1 MRGLAVRINTVMS
14 ASNLR
19 VFQFSLLFAVLVAA
33 VPLAAQET
41 VSVRVRFGISDV
53 VETKW
58 DGSASV
64 SGGDLLNVA
73 DWHPR
78 PENSV
83 DPAGSWRFSTHK
95 GVNYNWRAYENLP
108 DRHVETYFWTPGVV
122 LDIKGAT
129 GAEVRI
135 ATPQGDFAFPLRD
148 VRLGE
153 PLEFLGGSAVV
164 DLVPTVE
171 KLTGPEA
178 EDDYP
183 AVLGGADGSARTAWV
198 AFRDGADEVLTRT
211 FQGGAWGPVETVT
224 ESPGDIHMV
233 QIARAGDGSVWFV
246 WAEQRDGNFDLYGR
260 SLKQGSWGST
270 ERLTEAPQPDVLPNM
285 ATTTGGDIW
294 LVWQGFR
301 DGQSDI
307 FAKRY
312 VGGQWVPAQQ
322 VSTSE
327 ANDWEPVVAAGR
339 DNEIHIAWDS
349 YGSGN
354 YDVLLRTWDGER
366 WAASP
371 VPIADTPLYEAHVS
385 LAVDGQNRLWAAW
398 NESGLNW
405 GKDTGFLLPVEGT
418 LLYEYRQTR
427 VAVLDGIEWQVPADD
442 INSSL
447 PAHMDSRHNDF
458 PKLVADD
465 DGRIWL
471 FSRTR
476 TIRQRD
482 MPDDT
487 PLHRAVWE
495 IWASTLDGD
504 EWTTPYEFPSS
515 GSRQDVRWGVAP
527 DGAGSLI
534 AAWQSDGR
542 DYYDFLYQ
550 HTDVFAAR
558 LPSLGRTAAAP
569 DLRVR
574 PERVVRFHNVVPT
587 EVEDLKRLRGYEIS
601 SEGKSYKIY
610 RGDTHR
616 HTEFSMDG
624 NNDGSL
630 FQTYRYALDAASL
643 DYLLVSEHNFQGGPD
658 NPYINWVLQQAV
670 DLFSVSGTFQPFYGY
685 ERSVRYP
692 DGHRNILLPKRGTP
706 TLPILPEES
715 SHASGAGRLYEY
727 LRRNGGIAISHTSA
741 TGMGTDWRDNDP
753 EVEPLV
759 EIFQGDRVSAE
770 YEGAPLAADRNRPTT
785 QAGGFEPAGYVWN
798 AWAKGYKLG
807 VQAASDH
814 LSTHYSYACTIAED
828 FTREGL
834 IDAMKQRHSYGAT
847 DNIVLDYR
855 MEANGGEYLQGDIV
869 KVDGEFRLTVNI
881 LGTSPIRQ
889 IDIIKNQEFLYT
901 RQKLPQDFEFSYEDA
916 GKTPGED
923 YYYVRVEQNDG
934 NVAWSSPIWVTTD

>member
-1 MRGLAVRINTVMS
+1 MTTPRPCISRLAFVL
-14 ASNLR
+14 A
-19 VFQFSLLFAVLVAA
+19 LLLLA
-33 VPLAAQET
+33 VPLLAQET
-41 VSVRVRFGISDV
+41 VSVRVRFGILDV

-64 SGGDLLNVA
+64 SGGELLKA
-73 DWHPR
+73 SDWHPR
-78 PENSV
+78 PEDSV

-95 GVNYNWRAYENLP
+95 GVNYNWRAYENIP
-108 DRHVETYFWTPGVV
+108 DRHVEPYLWTPGVI
-122 LDIKGAT
+122 LDVKGAA

-135 ATPQGDFAFPLRD
+135 STRQGDFAFPLDD

-171 KLTGPEA
+171 KLTGREA

-198 AFRDGADEVLTRT
+198 AFRDGADVVLTRD
-211 FQGGAWGPVETVT
+211 FREGAWGPVETVT

-233 QIARAGDGSVWFV
+233 QVGRAGDGSVWFV
-246 WAEQRDGNFDLYGR
+246 WAEQRDDNFDLYGR
-260 SLKQGSWGST
+260 SLNEAEWGST
-270 ERLTEAPQPDVLPNM
+270 VRLTEAPQPDILPNM

-301 DGQSDI
+301 EGQSDI

-312 VGGQWVPAQQ
+312 VGGQWVPAQL
-322 VSTSE
+322 VSNSE

-349 YGSGN
+349 YDSGN
-354 YDVLLRTWDGER
+354 YDVLMRTWDGER

-442 INSSL
+442 INTSL

-458 PKLVADD
+458 PKVVADD

-471 FSRTR
+471 FSRNR

-504 EWTTPYEFPSS
+504 KWTTPYEFPSS
-515 GSRQDVRWGVAP
+515 GGRQDVRWGVAP
-527 DGAGSLI
+527 DGAGGLV

-542 DYYDFLYQ
+542 DYYDFLYE
-550 HTDVFAAR
+550 HTDVYAAK
-558 LPSLGRTAAAP
+558 LPALGRTAAAP

-574 PERVVRFHNVVPT
+574 PERVVRFHNVAPT
-587 EVEDLKRLRGYEIS
+587 EAQDLKRLRGYEIS
-601 SEGKSYKIY
+601 SGGKTYRIY

-658 NPYINWVLQQAV
+658 NPYINWVLQQAA
-670 DLFSVSGTFQPFYGY
+670 DLFSVSGAFQPFYGY

-692 DGHRNILLPKRGTP
+692 DGHRNILLTKRGTP

-770 YEGAPLAADRNRPTT
+770 YEGAPLAADGNRPST

-834 IDAMKQRHSYGAT
+834 IDAMKQRHNYGAT

-869 KVDGEFRLTVNI
+869 KVDGDFRLTVNI

-889 IDIIKNQEFLYT
+889 VDIIKNQEFLYT
-901 RQKLPQDFEFSYEDA
+901 RQKLPQTVEFAYEDA
-916 GKTPGED
+916 GKAAGED
-923 YYYVRVEQNDG
+923 YYYVRVVQNDG

>member
-1 MRGLAVRINTVMS
+1 MS
-14 ASNLR
+14 TTHFRFMQL
-19 VFQFSLLFAVLVAA
+19 SLLFAGFLLT
-33 VPLAAQET
+33 VPLGAQET
-41 VSVRVRFGISDV
+41 VSVRVRFGMLDV
-53 VETKW
+53 METKW

-64 SGGDLLNVA
+64 SGGELLKAA

-95 GVNYNWRAYENLP
+95 GVNYNWRAYENIP
-108 DRHVETYFWTPGVV
+108 DQPVMTYFWTPGVV
-122 LDIKGAT
+122 LDIEAAS
-129 GAEVRI
+129 GAEVSI
-135 ATPQGDFAFPLRD
+135 TTLQGDFTFPLRD
-148 VRLGE
+148 VRLAE
-153 PLEFLGGSAVV
+153 PLDFLGGAVIV
-164 DLVPTVE
+164 DRVPTVE
-171 KLTGPEA
+171 KLTDAGA

-183 AVLGGADGSARTAWV
+183 AVLGGTDGSARTAWV
-198 AFRDGADEVLTRT
+198 AFRDGADVVLTRN

-224 ESPGDIHMV
+224 ESPGDIHVV
-233 QIARAGDGSVWFV
+233 QLGRAGDGSVWFV
-246 WAEQRDGNFDLYGR
+246 WAEQREGNFDLYGR
-260 SLKQGSWGST
+260 SLKEGSWGST
-270 ERLTEAPQPDVLPNM
+270 MRLTEAPQPDVLPNM

-312 VGGQWVPAQQ
+312 VDGQWVPAQL
-322 VSTSE
+322 VSASS

-339 DNEIHIAWDS
+339 DNEVHIAWDS

-354 YDVLLRTWDGER
+354 YDVLMRTWDGER
-366 WAASP
+366 WAAAP

-385 LAVDGQNRLWAAW
+385 LAVDGQNRVWAAW

-427 VAVLDGIEWQVPADD
+427 VAVLDGIEWQIPADD
-442 INSSL
+442 INMSL
-447 PAHMDSRHNDF
+447 PSHMDSRHNDF
-458 PKLVADD
+458 PKLVSDD

-471 FSRTR
+471 FGRYR

-504 EWTTPYEFPSS
+504 EWTTPYEIPSS
-515 GSRQDVRWGVAP
+515 GGRQDVRWGVAP

-542 DYYDFLYQ
+542 DYADFLYQ
-550 HTDVFAAR
+550 HTDVFAAK
-558 LPSLGRTAAAP
+558 LPALGRTAAAP

-574 PERVVRFHNVVPT
+574 PERVLRFHDVAPT

-601 SEGKSYKIY
+601 SAGRAYKIY

-658 NPYINWVLQQAV
+658 NPYINWVLQQAA
-670 DLFSVSGTFQPFYGY
+670 DLFSVSGAFQPFYGY

-692 DGHRNILLPKRGTP
+692 DGHRNILLPKRGIP

-727 LRRNGGIAISHTSA
+727 LRGNGGIAISHTSA

-770 YEGAPLAADRNRPTT
+770 YEGAPLAADGNRPTT

-869 KVDGEFRLTVNI
+869 KVDGDFRLTVNI

-901 RQKLPQDFEFSYEDA
+901 RQKLPQDVEFSYEDA
-916 GKTPGED
+916 GKAPGED
-923 YYYVRVEQNDG
+923 YYYVRVVQNDG